1 MSDFEKWK
9 YRYKNG
15 YATENHIY
23 RLVNLGVLTKQQ
35 YKEIIGQ
42 EYPN

>member
-9 YRYKNG
+9 YRYENG

>member
-9 YRYKNG
+9 DRYDNR

-23 RLVNLGVLTKQQ
+23 RLVNLGVLTVQQ
-35 YKEIIGQ
+35 YTEIVGQ
-42 EYPN
+42 EYPS

>member
-1 MSDFEKWK
+1 MNDFEKWK
-9 YRYKNG
+9 YRYENG